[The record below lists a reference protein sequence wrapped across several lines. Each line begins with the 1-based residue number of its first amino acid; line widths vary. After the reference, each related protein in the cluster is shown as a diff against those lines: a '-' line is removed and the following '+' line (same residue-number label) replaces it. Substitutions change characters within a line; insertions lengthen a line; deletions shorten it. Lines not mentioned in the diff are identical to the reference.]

1 MPHRR
6 IHIVAGKRQA
16 VLKALGDMYNLETP
30 KKPLNPGPELAL
42 TRVGHGGQFL
52 EGEAEPWGEAPE
64 GWPVVSSGVP
74 LGEGQQGGPTGGCS
88 LLAWADSQSS
98 AVEEWTGPSSSLAA
112 GQTPVGPLN
121 GTPAPLDTDGSK
133 GWVAIGQAVPGLTRE
148 AACLHTHE
156 STCHGTAFPGS
167 QCGHPCPT

>member
-52 EGEAEPWGEAPE
+52 EEEAEPWGEAPE

-74 LGEGQQGGPTGGCS
+74 LGRVSKAAPQGAAPCLLGRTLRLVLWRSGRGLPPCWQQDRHLWDHS
-88 LLAWADSQSS
+88 
-98 AVEEWTGPSSSLAA
+98 TGPLLTWTQMDQR
-112 GQTPVGPLN
+112 G
-121 GTPAPLDTDGSK
+121 
-133 GWVAIGQAVPGLTRE
+133 GWL
-148 AACLHTHE
+148 
-156 STCHGTAFPGS
+156 
-167 QCGHPCPT
+167 